1 MAIPDAYVTELESEK
16 VSYRRDEYISDA
28 NLIPDEVQE
37 RLIFWRDKFTEGSW
51 DIGRICGNLIVRAAE
66 LGLEVKG
73 IDGLKIPITNAQ
85 LDKAAG
91 RFLGKTGRTVRYYRE
106 TVSFFPEGI
115 EEEYPSVPFT
125 HFAVARRAGD
135 RWRDV
140 IEHSALTSCTEETL
154 EAMFLTFHDA
164 DGVSVN
170 DEVGVDEGQ
179 DKTREISPNKQGD
192 TQSDLDSLSDTIGL
206 LRRLVDQVEKD
217 HTLSRAG
224 LMSKLG
230 DIDDLI
236 ERYDGIYDVEELRES
251 IDFLVEVA
259 PTAMNAIQ
267 ATWDICQQ
275 LEDRENVL
283 RTGLIPLILQEA
295 KNEPITTP

>member
-1 MAIPDAYVTELESEK
+1 MAIPDAHTADLALEK
-16 VSYRRDEYISDA
+16 VSYSRDKYISDA

-51 DIGRICGNLIVRAAE
+51 DIGRICGDLIVRAAE
-66 LGLEVKG
+66 LRLEVEG
-73 IDGLKIPITNAQ
+73 VPITNAQ

-106 TVSFFPEGI
+106 TVAFFPPDI
-115 EEEYPSVPFT
+115 ELDYPSVPFT

-154 EAMFLTFHDA
+154 EAMFLTFHDGTA
-164 DGVSVN
+164 DAVEDGVGEDV
-170 DEVGVDEGQ
+170 EQ
-179 DKTREISPNKQGD
+179 DKSREISPNKQGD
-192 TQSDLDSLSDTIGL
+192 TQTELDCLSETVGL
-206 LRRLVDQVEKD
+206 LRRLVEQVEKD
-217 HTLSRAG
+217 HTLTRAE
-224 LMSKLG
+224 LLSKLG

-236 ERYDGIYDVEELRES
+236 ERYDGIYDVEELRDA
-251 IDFLVEVA
+251 IDFLVEVV

-275 LEDRENVL
+275 LRDREDVL
-283 RTGLIPLILQEA
+283 RTGLTPLILREA
-295 KNEPITTP
+295 ENVPITTP